1 MDERTEK
8 KGEKR
13 ETDSGDILLN
23 LSLQILDAV
32 VKVIFELTVRDG
44 ERCHF
49 ATHFYYEWREKGM
62 GEPKSRMTKYLAHL
76 CIAQDIFGGQK
87 NIPIQYS

>member
-1 MDERTEK
+1 MDGGTEK

-32 VKVIFELTVRDG
+32 VKVIFELTVREG
-44 ERCHF
+44 ERGHSLHIF
-49 ATHFYYEWREKGM
+49 ITNGGKRE
-62 GEPKSRMTKYLAHL
+62 
-76 CIAQDIFGGQK
+76 
-87 NIPIQYS
+87 